1 MKATERT
8 TCPICNTEVAIN
20 PRNHTIRKHRL
31 GGQKSEVCSGSH
43 RIYLRPAHLEP
54 TDYTVYAEG
63 AEHPLLSTSDRDY
76 AQEVARLIDG
86 QVYDEWREH
95 VVEAFNLPSAPAA
108 RIMWI
113 YLPEHRVDWVF
124 KQNIVR
130 SRTCQNLVAIPLI
143 GLRALSLLGKLD
155 AAVQE
160 NYDEGDSTPFY
171 AEEVKSALNAIRDH
185 RRYVAPPRIE
195 IPALLASAIITLALT
210 GLERESDEVLRAL
223 WYILTHGAL
232 PPMTK
237 DVSAPLCSL
246 LSCAEHLVIH
256 MRPERLRENLVALT
270 DLQDTLRAWDLA
282 IER

>member
-8 TCPICNTEVAIN
+8 TCPFCDTEVAIN
-20 PRNHTIRKHRL
+20 PRNHTIRKHRI
-31 GGQKSEVCSGSH
+31 GGQKGDVCPGSH

-76 AQEVARLIDG
+76 AEEVARLIDG
-86 QVYDEWREH
+86 QVYDEWRDH
-95 VVEAFNLPSAPAA
+95 VVEAFKLPTAPAA

-143 GLRALSLLGKLD
+143 DTTALSLLGKLD

-160 NYDEGDSTPFY
+160 NYDEGDPVPFY
-171 AEEVKSALNAIRDH
+171 VEEVNSALNAIHDH
-185 RRYVAPPRIE
+185 RRYVEPPRIE
-195 IPALLASAIITLALT
+195 IPALLASALITLALQSQQ
-210 GLERESDEVLRAL
+210 GDELLSAL

-232 PPMTK
+232 PPMTNG
-237 DVSAPLCSL
+237 VSEDMCAI
-246 LSCAEHLVIH
+246 LSCAEHLVTN

-270 DLQDTLRAWDLA
+270 DLQDTMRAWDLA

>member
-8 TCPICNTEVAIN
+8 ICPICGTEVAIN
-20 PRNHTIRKHRL
+20 PRTHTIRQHRL
-31 GGQKSEVCSGSH
+31 GGQKSEICPGSH

-63 AEHPLLSTSDRDY
+63 AEHPLLSTSDREY

-86 QVYDEWREH
+86 HVYDEWRDH
-95 VVEAFNLPSAPAA
+95 VVDAFQLPSSPAA

-143 GLRALSLLGKLD
+143 DTTAMSLLSKLD

-160 NYDEGDSTPFY
+160 NYEEGDAIPFY
-171 AEEVKSALNAIRDH
+171 AEEVKSALNAIYDH

-195 IPALLASAIITLALT
+195 IPALLASALITLALT
-210 GLERESDEVLRAL
+210 GMERESDEVLGAL
-223 WYILTHGAL
+223 WFILTHGAL

-237 DVSAPLCSL
+237 DVSASLSAL

-256 MRPERLRENLVALT
+256 MRPARLRENLTALT
-270 DLQDTLRAWDLA
+270 DLQDAARAWDLA